1 MSPHPKRKSAGPQ
14 AHFSREQ
21 HELACAFYRS
31 AFKRKRH
38 TSPDPADMYR
48 GGPGCSG
55 DPIWN
60 VAWQD
65 FQAGQLSED
74 RLEKPI
80 KHRRQFKEVVR
91 RWYHRYSE
99 ARACCRQGSSADCD
113 LSPCEIE
120 FCVTTLT
127 TPLQVGESYHYFETI
142 ADCIAQTENGDRLS
156 ALLPDKQMSNES
168 LHRLLVDKLH
178 VVKYAKC
185 DTREELPDSTLKLRR
200 ACADKWAGRAHW
212 LLNPSP
218 TRDARLVK
226 SYFLWEWYFDYTF
239 MIDATSFDD
248 GIHSGKHTQR
258 VYQAV
263 NKVWGPKLQRPKKSL
278 DASSRMMFYVVI
290 HRRGGIIKGPALM
303 FTGSRVPQRLAP
315 QKGIIL
321 GPWYAVP
328 QHSLNAGMQHE
339 GC

>member
-1 MSPHPKRKSAGPQ
+1 MSPHDKRKSSGPQ
-14 AHFSREQ
+14 AHFSQAQ
-21 HELACAFYRS
+21 HELACGFYRS
-31 AFKRKRH
+31 AFKRERH
-38 TSPDPADMYR
+38 SSPDRSDIHC
-48 GGPGCSG
+48 GSPGCTG

-65 FQAGQLSED
+65 FKAGQLSGD
-74 RLEKPI
+74 CLEKPI
-80 KHRRQFKEVVR
+80 KHRRQFKNVVR

-99 ARACCRQGSSADCD
+99 AKPCCRQGSSADCD

-120 FCVTTLT
+120 FCVSALT

-142 ADCIAQTENGDRLS
+142 ADCVSQTEYGERLS
-156 ALLPDKQMSNES
+156 ALLERKQMSPES

-185 DTREELPDSTLKLRR
+185 DTRDELPESTLKLRR
-200 ACADKWAGRAHW
+200 ACADIWGNRTHW

-226 SYFLWEWYFDYTF
+226 SYFFWEWYFDYTF
-239 MIDATSFDD
+239 MIDAVSFDD
-248 GIHSGKHTQR
+248 GIHSGKQSER

-263 NKVWGPKLQRPKKSL
+263 KKVYGPKLQRPKKSL
-278 DASSRMMFYVVI
+278 EASSRMMFYVMI
-290 HRRGGIIKGPALM
+290 HRRGGIIAGPSLM
-303 FTGSRVPQRLAP
+303 FSGSRVPQRLAP

-321 GPWYAVP
+321 GPWYVVT
-328 QHSLNAGMQHE
+328 QHWLNAKSQHE
-339 GC
+339 AF